1 MWGWNHV
8 EILFYGFNF
17 VSKIGSKSSAENK
30 FGEGD
35 INLRKVKGF
44 LKSHFRKLE
53 NKEENLGE

>member
-1 MWGWNHV
+1 M